1 MMLNNIKVDRTAMM
15 QTNESAQPIAETKIE
30 DTTIN
35 SSNTTTDTDTL
46 IDNIPMVKGMNPIL
60 KYSLLGVGGALVIY
74 LGYRFIFKRS

>member
-30 DTTIN
+30 DTTI
-35 SSNTTTDTDTL
+35 SSSTNTNTDTL

>member
-15 QTNESAQPIAETKIE
+15 QTNQSAQPIAETKIE
-30 DTTIN
+30 DTTI
-35 SSNTTTDTDTL
+35 SSSTNTNTDTL
-46 IDNIPMVKGMNPIL
+46 IDNIPVVKGMNPIL

>member
-15 QTNESAQPIAETKIE
+15 QTNESAQPIAETKVE
-30 DTTIN
+30 DTTI
-35 SSNTTTDTDTL
+35 SSATNTNTDTL
-46 IDNIPMVKGMNPIL
+46 IDNIPVVKGMNPIL

>member
-1 MMLNNIKVDRTAMM
+1 MLNNIKVDRTAMM
-15 QTNESAQPIAETKIE
+15 QTNQSAQPIAETKIE
-30 DTTIN
+30 DTTI
-35 SSNTTTDTDTL
+35 SSSTNTNTDTL

>member
-15 QTNESAQPIAETKIE
+15 QTNQSAQPIAETKIE
-30 DTTIN
+30 DTTI
-35 SSNTTTDTDTL
+35 SSSTNTNTDTL